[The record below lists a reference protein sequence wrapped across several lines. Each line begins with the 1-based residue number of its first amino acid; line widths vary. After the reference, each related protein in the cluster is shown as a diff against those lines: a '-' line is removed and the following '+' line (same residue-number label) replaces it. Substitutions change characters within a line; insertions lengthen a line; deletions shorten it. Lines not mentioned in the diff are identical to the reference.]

1 MNRLAERLPELY
13 LLFALPLLT
22 FLAVNTPL
30 FIFADEHTHVL
41 RAETIA
47 EGHLLAHR
55 TDDGQQSGAE
65 VDGNLLK
72 LTDVYLPLLTVEN
85 QRITPELKD
94 KAKAIFWDG
103 PQIFINIPNTAIYP
117 PIFYAPIT
125 GGLMLGKALHTSVQN
140 SVVLARLCTLT
151 ISLLLSYL
159 ALRLAPRGRYLLF
172 VLLLLPMTLAQ
183 MAACSQ
189 DSLLLSCAA
198 LLTALVVRPLTKER
212 AASAGEFAAIALL
225 IALLSLAR
233 PTFLSFCL
241 LLFIVRR
248 QQRPL
253 LSASIASGLI
263 VAVNAAW
270 IAYVSAK
277 VMVMQT
283 VIGFTPDMP
292 GQMRWMLAHPAAFPL
307 ATVKNLIHFGWG
319 LWVAFIGLI
328 GYGHGWLL
336 FPDYYYLVASGILLA
351 AAVATMTECRGM
363 APLPALGLWIAVI
376 GSFIGIYL
384 AQYLSFTE
392 VGGDEVRGVQGRYFT
407 PLFMVAGMALPW
419 WQRFPKAMRAGH
431 AAAAL
436 PVVLFPLLTLVLLP
450 LRIISVY
457 YVR

>member
-1 MNRLAERLPELY
+1 MSRLARRLPELY

-41 RAETIA
+41 RAEMIA
-47 EGHLLAHR
+47 EGHLVAHR
-55 TDDGQQSGAE
+55 TDDGQSGAE

-72 LTDVYLPLLTVEN
+72 LMAVYLPLLTEEN
-85 QRITPELKD
+85 KRVTPELRE
-94 KAKAIFWDG
+94 KAKTIFWG
-103 PQIFINIPNTAIYP
+103 GQQIFVHVPNTAIYP
-117 PIFYAPIT
+117 PFFYAPIT
-125 GGLMLGKALHTSVQN
+125 GGLMLGKTLQTSVQN
-140 SVVLARLCTLT
+140 SVVLARLCTLAV
-151 ISLLLSYL
+151 SLVLSYL
-159 ALRLAPRGRYLLF
+159 ALRLLPRGRYLLF
-172 VLLLLPMTLAQ
+172 AVLLLPMTLAQ

-212 AASAGEFAAIALL
+212 AASVGEVAAMALL

-241 LLFIVRR
+241 LLFLVRYEK
-248 QQRPL
+248 RPL
-253 LSASIASGLI
+253 LSAAALSGLI
-263 VAVNAAW
+263 VAVNVAW

-283 VIGFTPDMP
+283 VLGFTPDMP
-292 GQMRWMLAHPAAFPL
+292 AQMRWMLAHPAAFPF
-307 ATVKNLIHFGWG
+307 AMVKNLLHFGWG
-319 LWVAFIGLI
+319 LWVAFIALI
-328 GYGHGWLL
+328 GYGHGGFL
-336 FPDYYYLVASGILLA
+336 FPDYYYPLTSAMLLA
-351 AAVATMTECRGM
+351 AAIATITEGRGM
-363 APLPALGLWIAVI
+363 APLPALGVWIAVI

-407 PLFMVAGMALPW
+407 PLVMMAGMALPW
-419 WQRFPKAMRAGH
+419 WQRLAKATRACH
-431 AAAAL
+431 TAATL